1 MKCPKCH
8 SENPV
13 GFHFCGAC
21 GLPLGE
27 AEDPG
32 ILFEPGSERRHVT
45 VMFTDLSGYTAM
57 CERLDP
63 EDVKE
68 VMSRIFGEIAQVV
81 TKYEGVIEK
90 FIGDAA
96 MALFGVPR
104 AHEDDPVRAIKAA
117 MEIHELVEALSPQVR
132 AMGCRPL
139 SMHTGIDT
147 GLVVTGGADAGKGAT
162 GVTGDAV
169 NLASRL
175 SGMGMTGEILIGPYT
190 HLMAAGYF
198 NFEPLEPAPVE
209 GKAEPVR
216 IYKVLS
222 EKDQPRKIHRLTGL
236 RAELIGRKAE
246 MAQLSEAV
254 ENLLDGKGSIIGIC
268 GDAGT
273 GKSRLVEEFKAT
285 LDLKEI
291 QWREGQAYAYSRNVP
306 YFPVT
311 DMMRRAMRIEEGD
324 PPSKIREKVESRIER
339 LVGRREDII
348 PYIGSLF
355 GLSYPEIEGTSPDS
369 WKQHLHKAIREYLS
383 AAVRMAPT
391 VFCLED
397 IHWGDPSSIELLRA
411 VLSEGRHPA
420 LFLCLYRPPFALFPG
435 PMAVAAGNTYREIR
449 LKHLSPPDALEMTR
463 SLLKTGDVPMELR
476 RFVQEKSEGNPF
488 YLEEVINTL
497 VESDTLV
504 RNNGSW
510 KLSRPLRESDI
521 SPLVHGVILAR
532 LDRLEKDARRILQE
546 ASVIGRVF
554 LYQILKRVTELK
566 DRIDDHLAGLERL
579 DLIRVRPL
587 QPQLEYVFKHVLTQ
601 EVVYNGLLKKDR
613 EAVHRQ
619 IAQVI
624 EQLFTERLP
633 EFYETLAHH
642 YGQSG
647 AIDKAVEYLM
657 KSGGKSLARYALE
670 ESHESFQRAYD
681 LLSGKSDPTMEDR
694 RVFLDLLNAWA
705 QVFVWRA
712 SYKNL
717 VDLLKE
723 NEEHAVRLG
732 DKARLGMFYSWMG
745 LGLQSLEKAKDAR
758 RYLVKSLEIGERIEN
773 DKIIGYACT
782 WMSMTCS
789 DLGLLEDALR
799 FGKRAHEI
807 SKRIRHDPFLYL
819 SSLRATA
826 IAYFF
831 RGDCRMMDSV
841 GRSMLEY
848 GEGQSDNRA
857 SAMGNIYIGVGY
869 FSGGDMPSA
878 IKPLKKGILISPDP
892 LLSCTAK
899 LALGGAYFL
908 EGDVEEAEK
917 YWVEVHKYCE
927 DHGAGPVGA
936 LSRSALSSVFL
947 VKGELS
953 RGVKMGEEL
962 IRWHKENESRWRLA
976 YHLCWLGNVYL
987 RMAQSKGS
995 TKFSILA
1002 RNLRFLMRN
1011 ILVAGKKA
1019 EEYLKKSIEVASQI
1033 GAIGILGQASLG
1045 LGMLYKTRGS
1055 TDEAKKYISEAIE
1068 AFEKCGATGYLKQAR
1083 EALTNCE
1090 VSSGKVSRSQHRQTA
1105 GSR

>member
-1 MKCPKCH
+1 MKCPKCQ

-13 GFHFCGAC
+13 GFRYCGAC
-21 GLPLGE
+21 GQTLGE
-27 AEDPG
+27 ANGPG
-32 ILFEPGSERRHVT
+32 VLSEPESERRHVT
-45 VMFTDLSGYTAM
+45 VLFTDLTGYTAM

-117 MEIHELVEALSPQVR
+117 MEIHELVEALGPQVR

-147 GLVVTGGADAGKGAT
+147 GLVVTGGVDAGKGAT
-162 GVTGDAV
+162 GVTGDTV

-175 SGMGMTGEILIGPYT
+175 SGMGKAGEILVGPYT
-190 HLMAAGYF
+190 YRIAERYF
-198 NFEPLEPAPVE
+198 DFEALEPTPVE
-209 GKAEPVR
+209 GKADPVR
-216 IYKVLS
+216 IYRVLS
-222 EKDQPRKIHRLTGL
+222 RKDQPSKIHRLTGL

-254 ENLLDGKGSIIGIC
+254 EKLRKGKGSIIGIC

-291 QWREGQAYAYSRNVP
+291 QWREGQAYAYSQNVP

-311 DMMRRAMRIEEGD
+311 DMMKRALRIEEGD
-324 PPSKIREKVESRIER
+324 PPSKIREKVEGRIER
-339 LVGRREDII
+339 LLGRREDII

-369 WKQHLHKAIREYLS
+369 WKQRLHKAVQEYLS
-383 AAVRMAPT
+383 AAVRIAPT

-411 VLSEGRHPA
+411 ILSEGRHQA
-420 LFLCLYRPPFALFPG
+420 LFLCLYRPPFALFPSHMG
-435 PMAVAAGNTYREIR
+435 GALGDRYREIR

-463 SLLKTGDVPMELR
+463 SLLKTGDVPLELR
-476 RFVQEKSEGNPF
+476 RFVQEKAEGNPF

-504 RNNGSW
+504 RDDGSW

-566 DRIDDHLAGLERL
+566 DRIDDHLDGLERL

-587 QPQLEYVFKHVLTQ
+587 LPQLEYMFKHALTQ

-624 EQLFTERLP
+624 EQLFSERLP
-633 EFYETLAHH
+633 EFYETLAYH
-642 YGQSG
+642 YGQGG
-647 AIDKAVEYLM
+647 AIDKAVGYLM
-657 KSGGKSLARYALE
+657 RSGGKSLARYALE
-670 ESHESFQRAYD
+670 ESHESFQQAYD
-681 LLSGKSDPTMEDR
+681 LLIGKSEPTEEDR
-694 RVFLDLLNAWA
+694 RMLLDLLNAWA
-705 QVFVWRA
+705 PVFVWRA
-712 SYKNL
+712 TYKNL
-717 VDLLKE
+717 VNLLKE
-723 NEEHAVRLG
+723 NEAHAASLG
-732 DKARLGMFYSWMG
+732 DKAMLGMFYSWMG
-745 LGLQSLEKAKDAR
+745 LGLQCLERAKDAQQ
-758 RYLVKSLEIGERIEN
+758 YLVKSLEIGEATGDDR
-773 DKIIGYACT
+773 IIGYACT

-789 DLGLLEDALR
+789 DLGLLDDALKYGR
-799 FGKRAHEI
+799 RAHEI
-807 SKRIRHDPFLYL
+807 SKRIRFDPFLYL
-819 SSLRATA
+819 SSLRTMA

-831 RGDCRMMDSV
+831 KGDCRKMDGI
-841 GRSMLEY
+841 GRLMLEY
-848 GEGQSDNRA
+848 GERQSDNRA

-869 FSGGDMPSA
+869 FSGGNMPSA
-878 IKPLKKGILISPDP
+878 IIPLKKGILISPDP

-917 YWVEVHKYCE
+917 NWVEVHKYCE

-936 LSRSALSSVFL
+936 LSRTALSSVFL

-953 RGVKMGEEL
+953 RGIRMEEEL
-962 IRWHKENESRWRLA
+962 IGWHKENESKWRLA
-976 YHLCWLGNVYL
+976 HHLCWLGNVYL
-987 RMAQSKGS
+987 RMAQRKGS
-995 TKFSILA
+995 MKFSILA
-1002 RNLRFLMRN
+1002 RNFRFIMRN
-1011 ILVAGKKA
+1011 ILVAGRKA
-1019 EEYLKKSIEVASQI
+1019 EEYLKESIEVATQI

-1045 LGMLYKTRGS
+1045 LGLLYK
-1055 TDEAKKYISEAIE
+1055 A
-1068 AFEKCGATGYLKQAR
+1068 
-1083 EALTNCE
+1083 
-1090 VSSGKVSRSQHRQTA
+1090 
-1105 GSR
+1105 